1 MPETEED
8 CGFRPD
14 VRWDVVESNSSR
26 IQVGRQ
32 RSQPQTSERQR
43 HEEEKQTHQDFGKV
57 ETSFLHVGNQTGVTV
72 KMKGEVDEEE
82 QKRREIVGGVD
93 GGEHYQRRA
102 AIKEENCP
110 RREKEEK

>member
-8 CGFRPD
+8 GGFWPD
-14 VRWDVVESNSSR
+14 VSRDVVKSNSSR

-43 HEEEKQTHQDFGKV
+43 NQEEKQTHQDLDKV
-57 ETSFLHVGNQTGVTV
+57 ETSFLHVGNQTSVTV

-82 QKRREIVGGVD
+82 QKRREIVRGVYGGK
-93 GGEHYQRRA
+93 HYQRHA
-102 AIKEENCP
+102 AIEKKNRP